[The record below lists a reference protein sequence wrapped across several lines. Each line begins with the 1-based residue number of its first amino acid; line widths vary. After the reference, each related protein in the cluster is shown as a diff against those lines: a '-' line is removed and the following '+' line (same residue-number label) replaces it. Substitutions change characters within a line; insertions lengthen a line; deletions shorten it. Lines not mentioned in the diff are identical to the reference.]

1 MRSGSTEHE
10 HAMVRAAELYYN
22 DGLLQSEVADKLRL
36 SRWKVGRLLE
46 EARAT
51 GLVEI
56 KIHHPQSRRRDL
68 EKLLTERYDCK
79 EAVVVESQASKPATM
94 ALAAQAAV
102 DYLVELRPQPE
113 IIGVSWGHTVAA
125 IADQLPEGVFR
136 EPMIVQ
142 LNGGANSLTDT
153 VDAGSIIRTIAS
165 KSRDPRTALL
175 PASAI
180 VQDRDLA
187 QRLLADRNIARTLQA
202 ASDADVALYSIG
214 VLSPQSVLRR
224 TNCVTADEVVSLQEA
239 GAIGDILG
247 HYIDRNGRVVDFD
260 LDQRTIGLDLD
271 RLSNIPKSIAV
282 AVGEEKSGITRA
294 ALYAGLCNVLVTE
307 SNIAEQVLSNNAL

>member
-46 EARAT
+46 EARST

-68 EKLLTERYDCK
+68 EKLLTERFDCR

-294 ALYAGLCNVLVTE
+294 TLYAGLCNVLVTE
-307 SNIAEQVLSNNAL
+307 SNVAEQVLGNNAL

>member
-46 EARAT
+46 EARSS

-68 EKLLTERYDCK
+68 EKKLIEQFDCK

-94 ALAAQAAV
+94 ALAARAAA
-102 DYLVELRPQPE
+102 DFLVELRPEPE
-113 IIGVSWGHTVAA
+113 IVGVSWGHTVAA
-125 IADQLPEGVFR
+125 IADQLPDGVFR
-136 EPMIVQ
+136 GPMIVQ

-153 VDAGSIIRTIAS
+153 VDAGSIIRTIAG
-165 KSRDPRTALL
+165 KSRAPRTALL

-187 QRLLADRNIARTLQA
+187 QRLLEDRNIARTLQV
-202 ASDADVALYSIG
+202 ASQADVALYSIG

-224 TNCVTADEVVSLQEA
+224 TNCVTADEVVELQEA

-247 HYIDRNGRVVDFD
+247 HYIDRHGRVVNFD

-271 RLSNIPKSIAV
+271 RLATIPKSIAV
-282 AVGEEKSGITRA
+282 AVGEDKSGITRA
-294 ALYAGLCNVLVTE
+294 ALYAGLCSVLVTE
-307 SNIAEQVLSNNAL
+307 SNVAERVLSGNAL

>member
-1 MRSGSTEHE
+1 
-10 HAMVRAAELYYN
+10 
-22 DGLLQSEVADKLRL
+22 
-36 SRWKVGRLLE
+36 
-46 EARAT
+46 
-51 GLVEI
+51 
-56 KIHHPQSRRRDL
+56 
-68 EKLLTERYDCK
+68 
-79 EAVVVESQASKPATM
+79 
-94 ALAAQAAV
+94 
-102 DYLVELRPQPE
+102 
-113 IIGVSWGHTVAA
+113 
-125 IADQLPEGVFR
+125 
-136 EPMIVQ
+136 MIVQ

-294 ALYAGLCNVLVTE
+294 TLYAGLCNVLVTE
-307 SNIAEQVLSNNAL
+307 SNVAEQVLGNNAL